1 MHLPDQ
7 GIDLTTPS
15 AMNHQQLT
23 RIFES
28 GATDNP
34 ADEILL
40 LISRIQPAFNT
51 CALQQLDQDITRLFR
66 GDYPGFLASNT
77 RYHNFTHTRS
87 VVLAT
92 ARLLHGLA
100 CSGREISMQT
110 MELALYSAY
119 FHDAGLLRTVAD
131 GARSGAFYTRNHEQ
145 RSIAILNQYLTDRG
159 LPEFLGKECPSVI
172 QCTNLS
178 LDPESIA
185 FPSPEARLAGC
196 ILGSSDILA
205 QMADRYY
212 LERLPF
218 LFQEHQEGGLHTFR
232 SAIELMRKTTSFYHD
247 VILDR
252 LERSFSNIS
261 AAMHIHFK
269 ERWQM
274 DENLYCTNIFKNL
287 DYLEAI
293 LERCGNRPGDLKACL
308 KRVPVSGP

>member
-1 MHLPDQ
+1 
-7 GIDLTTPS
+7 
-15 AMNHQQLT
+15 MNHQQLT

-40 LISRIQPAFNT
+40 LIRRILPAFNT
-51 CALQQLDQDITRLFR
+51 CALLQLDQDITRLFT
-66 GDYPGFLASNT
+66 GEYPGFLASNT

-92 ARLLHGLA
+92 SRLLHGLA
-100 CSGREISMQT
+100 CSGRDISVQT

-119 FHDAGLLRTVAD
+119 FHDAGLLRRVAD

-145 RSIAILNQYLTDRG
+145 RSIAILSQYLIDRE
-159 LPEFLGKECPSVI
+159 LPGFLGKECPAVI

-185 FPSPEARLAGC
+185 FPSPEARLAGYV
-196 ILGSSDILA
+196 LGSADILA

-232 SAIELMRKTTSFYHD
+232 SALELMQKTSSFYHTT
-247 VILDR
+247 ILDR
-252 LERSFSNIS
+252 LERSFSNVFE
-261 AAMHIHFK
+261 AMHIHFQI
-269 ERWQM
+269 RWQM
-274 DENLYCTNIFKNL
+274 DENLYCTSILRNL
-287 DYLEAI
+287 DYLQTI
-293 LERCGNRPGDLKACL
+293 LQRCDNRLGQLKTYL
-308 KRVPVSGP
+308 KRVPVTAP